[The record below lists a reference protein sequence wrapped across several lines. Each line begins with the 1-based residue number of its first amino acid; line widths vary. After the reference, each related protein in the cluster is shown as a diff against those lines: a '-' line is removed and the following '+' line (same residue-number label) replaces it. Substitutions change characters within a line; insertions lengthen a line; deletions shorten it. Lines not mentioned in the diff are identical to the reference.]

1 MKIIANSSAK
11 LIDVI
16 HNQIGMNKTKI
27 RNLLKYRRIELN
39 GKIVERADESV
50 IENDQITIDYEN
62 KQDSSSKKFPLP
74 ILFEDEY
81 FIAVEKPAGIITS
94 GKDVHQNVTLHEL
107 VSVYLMDKTKG
118 KQNAFIIHRLDK
130 EVSGIVLMSKAEKW
144 QEVMKDN
151 WQKCKKKYY
160 AFVEGCPKPN
170 AGKIETY
177 LQDTQEQVGVVTN
190 NKDEGK
196 LAITHYKL
204 LKKIGK
210 NSLLEV
216 ELETGRKNQIRV
228 HLSHIGCPIVGDRK
242 YGADAS
248 VLRQIRLHAY
258 SLEFPH
264 PVTEKM
270 IRVISQP
277 PSNFTVVSNKN
288 ENYK

>member
-1 MKIIANSSAK
+1 MKIIAKSSEK

-177 LQDTQEQVGVVTN
+177 LQDTQEQVVVVTN